1 MNKLAAWLAPKS
13 DSPVQRI
20 RALLVMLFALGIFLA
35 LFALISY
42 WVLTGTLESLSTVL
56 AGLIF
61 GLMLL
66 SIARLA
72 QVGKI
77 DLSAWLLGLLL
88 SMIIFLDVA
97 EYGFTASIAASVYA
111 LPVVFSALALGLA
124 PALFFAFL
132 GAVVMWVLAFA
143 MSQGWLANSFYHES
157 FLSFH
162 APALTLY
169 YFLLALM
176 VGGWNRALHHT
187 LGAND
192 NSL

>member
-1 MNKLAAWLAPKS
+1 MNNLVAWLTLKAN
-13 DSPVQRI
+13 SPVERI

-35 LFALISY
+35 LFALILY
-42 WVLTGTLESLSTVL
+42 WVLTGELESLSTVF
-56 AGLIF
+56 AGLVF
-61 GLMLL
+61 GLILF

-88 SMIIFLDVA
+88 SVIIFLDVA
-97 EYGFTASIAASVYA
+97 EYGFTSSIAASVYA
-111 LPVVFSALALGLA
+111 LPVVFSALALGLV
-124 PALFFAFL
+124 PALLFAFL

-176 VGGWNRALHHT
+176 VGGWNRAFTQL
-187 LGAND
+187 LGRER
-192 NSL
+192 

>member
-13 DSPVQRI
+13 NSPVQRI

-35 LFALISY
+35 LFALIFY
-42 WVLTGTLESLSTVL
+42 WVLTGTLESLDTVL

-72 QVGKI
+72 QVGKV

-88 SMIIFLDVA
+88 SVIIFLDVA

-111 LPVVFSALALGLA
+111 LPVVFSALALGLV

-143 MSQGWLANSFYHES
+143 MSQGWLANFFYHES

-176 VGGWNRALHHT
+176 VGGWNRALT
-187 LGAND
+187 QYLGRER
-192 NSL
+192 